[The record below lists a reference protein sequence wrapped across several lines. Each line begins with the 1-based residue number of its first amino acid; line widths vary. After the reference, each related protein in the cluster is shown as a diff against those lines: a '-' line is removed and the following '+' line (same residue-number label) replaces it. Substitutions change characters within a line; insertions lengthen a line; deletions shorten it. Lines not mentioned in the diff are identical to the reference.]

1 MMVNMGKLICLSGL
15 DGSGKTTQSK
25 LIAKYF
31 QSKNKKVNMIHLKES
46 VIMPEKLMEIFRQ
59 YIKSH
64 SISDAKTI
72 RNVLSAMLFV
82 EKVNDVILPSLMKYD
97 LTIVNRY
104 IESALC
110 YHFLKNG
117 LTQYVTNIYNGLPIP
132 DANFYIDVSPDICF
146 QRIKSREKLNE
157 FENIANLN
165 KAYDFYTTCKDQF
178 IWINGEE
185 DMLNICSNIVKK
197 IEEM

>member
-46 VIMPEKLMEIFRQ
+46 VIMPEKLMESFRQ

>member
-1 MMVNMGKLICLSGL
+1 MGKLICLSGL

-46 VIMPEKLMEIFRQ
+46 VIMPEKLMESFRQ